1 MKEAPPCGSCLFAG
15 DHGELFIKKM
25 IQIAGVQ
32 VLPGGVV
39 FVTQSRLE
47 EIKANEDGIVAKI
60 RAGEEV

>member
-1 MKEAPPCGSCLFAG
+1 
-15 DHGELFIKKM
+15 M